1 MDVVRFCVCFSDEA
15 GMMCT
20 LQRVCFS
27 GEAGVLTTRP
37 QGSAHIEESVGKAA
51 THHDAPIFRHRVRE
65 SDAER
70 PVGEEAKRLETSI

>member
-51 THHDAPIFRHRVRE
+51 THHAAPIFRHRVRE
-65 SDAER
+65 SDGKAPCWR
-70 PVGEEAKRLETSI
+70 GGN